1 MKKKVACLTVFIGAL
16 MASVCYGSENISI
29 TVDGEALET
38 DTPAQIIEGRTMVP
52 LRAIFEALGANVE
65 WDGSSK
71 SIRAQKD
78 DVSINMQ
85 IDNKT
90 FKVGSEEKEIDV
102 PPLIIEGRTMVP
114 ARAVAES
121 LNCEVEW
128 DSVNKSVIITTK
140 EDVTTR
146 EITTEITTE
155 ETTETTTEEVTEET
169 SEIVTDEWWIEYF
182 MARDDKPEPI
192 DDSAFNSEMEKKY
205 HIEARK
211 GIEKNMIYF
220 FGGIYYPVSQ
230 MYSHISNDKTNM
242 IDENFNDMWDL
253 FMIEAETAY
262 NYEKEGRNEVI
273 LDKKER
279 EAKSNDN
286 KYQLYLFRNK
296 VMGYSCAKYNNN
308 VQVVLISMLDE
319 EASGLNSYVIDFIK
333 SDGVLQY
340 SLIKEDD
347 GTYTIREEKKV
358 KLKGNEEESGWIY
371 GERINVEVKETGLEN
386 DKRVFLEKVSEL
398 VKESG
403 FLDS

>member
-192 DDSAFNSEMEKKY
+192 DDSVFNSEMEKKY

-230 MYSHISNDKTNM
+230 MYSHISNDKINM

>member
-220 FGGIYYPVSQ
+220 FGGIYYSVSQ